1 MCGFVMVF
9 DGASVNFVHGRRS
22 FGGVH
27 SESGCVDG
35 EACLVEVLVDEIL
48 QVLLY
53 LGLWKCIEKAHQII
67 IDVSVMGVGVLF
79 VVRWQGL

>member
-1 MCGFVMVF
+1 MMVF
-9 DGASVNFVHGRRS
+9 DGASVNFVQGCRS

-27 SESGCVDG
+27 SEGGCVDG
-35 EACLVEVLVDEIL
+35 EACLVDVLLDEVL

-53 LGLWKCIEKAHQII
+53 LGLWKGIEKAHQII

-79 VVRWQGL
+79 VVRW

>member
-9 DGASVNFVHGRRS
+9 DGASVNFVQGCRS

-35 EACLVEVLVDEIL
+35 EACLVEVL
-48 QVLLY
+48 LY
-53 LGLWKCIEKAHQII
+53 EEL
-67 IDVSVMGVGVLF
+67 
-79 VVRWQGL
+79 